1 MPKSTPIRWRQSL
14 LLAVVVATL
23 GGLAT
28 LVQAGTT
35 RTDPS
40 LDSKTIPHPDWVQIR
55 GQIEQTAVVSARSG
69 DQLWAI
75 LRPTEG
81 GRMPVDLGPAHGK
94 GSFQPKRNDFIQ
106 VRGRAIEREGQVT
119 IIAKEVFTKGKL
131 FSIHRNDEA
140 AADSGDQIATSTGE

>member
-1 MPKSTPIRWRQSL
+1 MQKRTPIRWRHRL
-14 LLAVVVATL
+14 LLAVVVTAL

-28 LVQAGTT
+28 LVQAGTI

-40 LDSKTIPHPDWVQIR
+40 LDSRTIPHPDWVQIS
-55 GQIEQTAVVSARSG
+55 GQIEQTTVVSARNG

-94 GSFQPKRNDFIQ
+94 GSFQPKRDDFIQ
-106 VRGRAIEREGQVT
+106 VRGKAIEREGQMT
-119 IIAKEVFTKGKL
+119 IIAKEIFAEGKL
-131 FSIHRNDEA
+131 FSIHRTDEA
-140 AADSGDQIATSTGE
+140 TADAGDQVATSTGE

>member
-14 LLAVVVATL
+14 LLAVVVVAL

-28 LVQAGTT
+28 FVQAGTT
-35 RTDPS
+35 RTNPP
-40 LDSKTIPHPDWVQIR
+40 LDSRTIPHPDWVQIS
-55 GQIEQTAVVSARSG
+55 GQIEQTAVVSARNG

-75 LRPTEG
+75 LRPSEG
-81 GRMPVDLGPAHGK
+81 SRMPIDLGPAHGK

-119 IIAKEVFTKGKL
+119 IIAKEVFAKGKL
-131 FSIHRNDEA
+131 FSIHRTDEES
-140 AADSGDQIATSTGE
+140 ADAGYQVATSTGE